1 MLNNWHK
8 KEKPFTGF
16 AGFGGGATG
25 LSIAGNFPVNGSG
38 TSGDPYIS
46 AQDAQ
51 NAGEQNGTYY
61 FQVNGTARQM
71 TFERGNKFSNGVN
84 GWVKWDRAFVK
95 TLPVGSIYNYG
106 SYATCQYTDQGER
119 RWSNGNT
126 SSNTGASDMGRIT
139 YGFPNCQYA
148 VVETMTY
155 NCSGSQTPDDN
166 QSWFDSQ
173 VKIDAIDN
181 YVYGTSGFIA
191 NPSGYPWVIW
201 NNSNSATSDGT
212 NTNNTTGIILP
223 KLGDETEN
231 ANGDYTKTF
240 ANGDFSIVSFS
251 ELQTDCKL
259 VAYSGDCGAEII
271 TWNEYTL
278 WAH

>member
-1 MLNNWHK
+1 MSPFLCGLTSYTGNNSS
-8 KEKPFTGF
+8 
-16 AGFGGGATG
+16 GA
-25 LSIAGNFPVNGSG
+25 PVNGSG

-51 NAGEQNGTYY
+51 NDGKQNGTYY
-61 FQVNGTARQM
+61 FQVNGVAKQM
-71 TFERGNKFSNGVN
+71 TFERGDKFSNGVL
-84 GWVKWDRAFVK
+84 GWVKWDRAFNK
-95 TLPVGSIYNYG
+95 TQTVGSIFNSG
-106 SYATCQYTDQGER
+106 GASTCQYTDQNER
-119 RWSNGNT
+119 RWSNGNST
-126 SSNTGASDMGRIT
+126 SDTDATDMGRIT

-148 VVETMTY
+148 VVETMNY
-155 NCSGSQTPDDN
+155 DCSGSQTPDDN

-173 VKIDAIDN
+173 TRIDAIDN
-181 YVYGTSGFIA
+181 YVYKTSGFLS
-191 NPSGYPWVIW
+191 NQSGYAWAIW

-223 KLGDETEN
+223 KVGDETPN
-231 ANGDYTKTF
+231 SNGNYTKTF

-259 VAYSGDCGAEII
+259 VAYSGDCGSELI